1 MRNFTESTI
10 LEGVRKMFEIT
21 NCSYERMKAALK
33 LLELKAN
40 RLKAANDGIHCFIDW
55 EDVEEV
61 LCVAG
66 FFDEGEPSEKEAPFA

>member
-1 MRNFTESTI
+1 M
-10 LEGVRKMFEIT
+10 VEIT
-21 NCSYERMKAALK
+21 NCSNERMRAAIK
-33 LLELKAN
+33 LLELKAK

-66 FFDEGEPSEKEAPFA
+66 FLDEGEPSEKEDLFA

>member
-1 MRNFTESTI
+1 
-10 LEGVRKMFEIT
+10 
-21 NCSYERMKAALK
+21 MKAALK

-66 FFDEGEPSEKEAPFA
+66 FFDEGEPSEEEAPFA